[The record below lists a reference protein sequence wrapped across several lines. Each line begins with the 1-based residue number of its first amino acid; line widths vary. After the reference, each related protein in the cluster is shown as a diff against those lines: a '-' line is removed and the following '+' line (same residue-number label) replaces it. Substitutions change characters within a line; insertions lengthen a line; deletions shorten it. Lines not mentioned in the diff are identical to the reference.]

1 MEPAE
6 YDKMHA
12 VEERM
17 WWYCGLHAN
26 LLGQL
31 ARHARSEA
39 PILDAGCGTGGLLKR
54 LAGKPVGLD
63 YAEVA
68 ARYAQ
73 AKSGHPVV
81 VGSVNDLPFAAG
93 AFAAVVSADVLA
105 QQSVDEARAL
115 AEAWRCLAP
124 GGVVVVNLPA
134 YAWLRS
140 DHDRRVHQPRRY
152 TRSGVARLL
161 GAAGFRAI
169 FTTYWN
175 TILFPLMVARRL
187 LFSGGDTGDV
197 RLMPGPVEAVFR
209 AAVLLESRLTSRGVP
224 LPFGGSV
231 LAVGVKDG

>member
-17 WWYCGLHAN
+17 WWYRGLHAN

-31 ARHARSEA
+31 ARHAVPEA
-39 PILDAGCGTGGLLKR
+39 AVLDAGCGTGGLLKR
-54 LAGKPVGLD
+54 LAGKAVGLD

-68 ARYAQ
+68 ARYAHD
-73 AKSGHPVV
+73 KSGRPVV
-81 VGSVNDLPFAAG
+81 VGSINDLPFAAG

-105 QQSVDEARAL
+105 HQSVHEARAL
-115 AEAWRCLAP
+115 AEARRCLAP
-124 GGVVVVNLPA
+124 GGVVVLNLPA
-134 YAWLRS
+134 YGWLRS
-140 DHDRRVHQPRRY
+140 EHDRRVHQPRRY
-152 TRSGVARLL
+152 TRGGVARLL
-161 GAAGFRAI
+161 DAAGFRAI

-187 LFSGGDTGDV
+187 FFSGGDTGDV
-197 RLMPGPVEAVFR
+197 RLMPGPVEALFR
-209 AAVLLESRLTSRGVP
+209 SAVLLESRLLARGVA

>member
-1 MEPAE
+1 MDPAE

-17 WWYCGLHAN
+17 WWYRGLHAN

-31 ARHARSEA
+31 ARHAA
-39 PILDAGCGTGGLLKR
+39 PDAAVLDAGCGTGGLLKR
-54 LAGKPVGLD
+54 LAGTAVGLD

-68 ARYAQ
+68 ARYAH
-73 AKSGHPVV
+73 AKSGRPVA

-93 AFAAVVSADVLA
+93 AFAALVSADVLA
-105 QQSVDEARAL
+105 HQSVDEARAL
-115 AEAWRCLAP
+115 AEARRCLAP

-134 YAWLRS
+134 YGWLRS
-140 DHDRRVHQPRRY
+140 AHDRRVHQPRRY
-152 TRSGVARLL
+152 TRRGVARLL
-161 GAAGFRAI
+161 GVAGFRAI

-187 LFSGGDTGDV
+187 LFSGGDAGDV
-197 RLMPGPVEAVFR
+197 RLMPGPIEAVFR
-209 AAVLLESRLTSRGVP
+209 AAVLLESRLIARGVP

-231 LAVGVKDG
+231 LAVGVKVG